1 MGRAVQA
8 QGGRQAVVVHGLD
21 GRLAGRAALAL
32 GAPLAPVLGARREA
46 GGRLLRKVQR
56 ESALTQSIS
65 QVAPWTIPT
74 YWSMASLLGEP
85 GTPTSAGQHLA
96 SPHTDID
103 GTVAGSGAPGTHLNF
118 KVSR

>member
-1 MGRAVQA
+1 M
-8 QGGRQAVVVHGLD
+8 
-21 GRLAGRAALAL
+21 AALQVAL
-32 GAPLAPVLGARREA
+32 PLHLVPHWLPSLAHV
-46 GGRLLRKVQR
+46 GRPAAASFGRS

-96 SPHTDID
+96 SPHRDID
-103 GTVAGSGAPGTHLNF
+103 GTVAGSGVPGTHLNF